1 MLNPNLQMIHETEGR
16 ADLDSLLGSLL
27 SVLRKEIEIYGELAE
42 AVALEADMLRRPS
55 LESLH
60 ESNARK
66 ETCILKTRLLEE
78 VRMKTVGRIA
88 SALGLDERGSGYNRS
103 SPRRSDLAGTCGTAT
118 RSCARS
124 PPGSGGEPRNR
135 GLLDAS
141 LRGRAGTGS
150 SAASSAGA
158 RPASIRGQN
167 ERPCERAHLL
177 GEGDPVRHLPDP
189 QHGQGGLLAS
199 QVGLGVTGSNVANA

>member
-1 MLNPNLQMIHETEGR
+1 MTGDLPEDRCAMLNPDLQMIHETEGR

-42 AVALEADMLRRPS
+42 AVALEADMLRKPS

-78 VRMKTVGRIA
+78 VRAKTVGRIA
-88 SALGLDERGSGYNRS
+88 AALGLDERGLKLQAILPHAQGDLGRGLRDCHRELRS
-103 SPRRSDLAGTCGTAT
+103 LADRIHEGNL
-118 RSCARS
+118 
-124 PPGSGGEPRNR
+124 RNR

-141 LRGRAGTGS
+141 LEGVRAGTEFLG
-150 SAASSAGA
+150 
-158 RPASIRGQN
+158 N
-167 ERPCERAHLL
+167 LL
-177 GEGDPVRHLPDP
+177 G
-189 QHGQGGLLAS
+189 GGATYLDSGALKHN
-199 QVGLGVTGSNVANA
+199 GLSGRICSERG